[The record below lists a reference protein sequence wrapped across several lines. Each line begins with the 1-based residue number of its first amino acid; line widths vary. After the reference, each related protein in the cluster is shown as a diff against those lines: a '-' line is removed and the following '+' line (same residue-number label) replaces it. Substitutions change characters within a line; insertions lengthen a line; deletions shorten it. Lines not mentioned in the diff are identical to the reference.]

1 MNKTIF
7 LGAFVA
13 LLAAPVFAFDI
24 SEVQKNQSPLGA
36 EFAQLDK
43 NKDEKLSRAEAG
55 KDTLFTSRNFAKAD
69 KSKDGKLNLDEF
81 SKFKSADQQK
91 KTAQA
96 LDDSAV
102 TTKVKA
108 KILATKGLKSYQIS
122 VETFKGEVILSGFV
136 DSFEAK
142 TKAGQVAASVRGVKS
157 VKNSLEVKS

>member
-1 MNKTIF
+1 MRKIF

-13 LLAAPVFAFDI
+13 LLATPVLAFDI
-24 SEVQKNQSPLGA
+24 NDVQKNQSPLGA
-36 EFAQLDK
+36 EFAQLDD

-55 KDTLFTSRNFAKAD
+55 KDTLFTSQNFIKAD
-69 KSKDGKLNLDEF
+69 KNKDGKLNLDEF

-91 KTAQA
+91 KTSQA

-136 DSFEAK
+136 DSAEAK
-142 TKAGQVAASVRGVKS
+142 VKAGQVAASVGGVKS
-157 VKNSLEVKS
+157 VKNSLEVKK